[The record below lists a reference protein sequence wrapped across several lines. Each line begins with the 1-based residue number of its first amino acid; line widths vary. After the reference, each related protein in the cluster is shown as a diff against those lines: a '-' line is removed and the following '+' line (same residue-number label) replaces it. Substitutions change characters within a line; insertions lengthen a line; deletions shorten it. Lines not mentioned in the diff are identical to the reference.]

1 MQIYERINQILKNK
15 GLKKKDFLNRFL
27 SLNPTLQSSGES
39 PSIPSIYNYL
49 SGNREIKAELIPF
62 IAKALEVSEQELFL
76 DDDNSAD
83 LLKGLLNRQGQS
95 SALNRKNQL
104 IMELL
109 SLCEYA
115 SEPLLERILG
125 VLEKNKEV
133 CIQGMKQ
140 LSDINFNR
148 L

>member
-27 SLNPTLQSSGES
+27 SLNPTLKSSGES

-125 VLEKNKEV
+125 VLDKNKEICV
-133 CIQGMKQ
+133 QSMKQ
-140 LSDINFNR
+140 LSDINLNR

>member
-27 SLNPTLQSSGES
+27 SLNPTLKSSGES

-76 DDDNSAD
+76 DDDNSTD
-83 LLKGLLNRQGQS
+83 LLKELLNKQSQS

-104 IMELL
+104 NHDLGLATTHRPCRIKFPARYLLAHRFFPFRSLRPRELF
-109 SLCEYA
+109 A
-115 SEPLLERILG
+115 R
-125 VLEKNKEV
+125 
-133 CIQGMKQ
+133 
-140 LSDINFNR
+140 F
-148 L
+148 

>member
-27 SLNPTLQSSGES
+27 SLNPTLKSSGES

-109 SLCEYA
+109 
-115 SEPLLERILG
+115 RI
-125 VLEKNKEV
+125 
-133 CIQGMKQ
+133 
-140 LSDINFNR
+140 SSF
-148 L
+148 

>member
-27 SLNPTLQSSGES
+27 SLNPTLKSSGEG

-125 VLEKNKEV
+125 VLEKNKEICV
-133 CIQGMKQ
+133 QSMKQ
-140 LSDINFNR
+140 LSDINLNR

>member
-27 SLNPTLQSSGES
+27 SLNPTLKSIGES

-125 VLEKNKEV
+125 VLDKNKEICV
-133 CIQGMKQ
+133 QSMKQ
-140 LSDINFNR
+140 LSDINLNR

>member
-27 SLNPTLQSSGES
+27 SLTPTLKSSGES

-125 VLEKNKEV
+125 VLEKNKEICV
-133 CIQGMKQ
+133 QSMKQ
-140 LSDINFNR
+140 LSDINLNR

>member
-1 MQIYERINQILKNK
+1 MCPQTNLYTVLTCI
-15 GLKKKDFLNRFL
+15 
-27 SLNPTLQSSGES
+27 
-39 PSIPSIYNYL
+39 
-49 SGNREIKAELIPF
+49 

-76 DDDNSAD
+76 DDDNSTD
-83 LLKGLLNRQGQS
+83 LLKELLNKQSQS

-140 LSDINFNR
+140 LSDINLNR